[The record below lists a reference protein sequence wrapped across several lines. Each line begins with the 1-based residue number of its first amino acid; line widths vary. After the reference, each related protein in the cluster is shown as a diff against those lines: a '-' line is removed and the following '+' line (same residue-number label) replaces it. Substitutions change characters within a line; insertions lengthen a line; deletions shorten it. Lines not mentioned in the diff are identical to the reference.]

1 MSALCHAL
9 HQLVSRLPLH
19 SFPFDESSIPEDG
32 IYLLFEEG
40 EIAHGQRRI
49 VRVGTHTGD
58 RQLRPRL
65 RQHFVQQNKDR
76 SVFRKNIGRALLHR
90 ANDPF
95 LSDWNLDLTTAA
107 ARRTHAGRIDFGKQ
121 RLVETMVSQHL
132 QSNCRFIVIAVASKS
147 QRLLWESRIISTIA
161 ACSICTPSP
170 HWLGRSS
177 PVSKIQD
184 NGLWQVNELFNEPFS
199 ADEFRDFEQT
209 ITHAT
214 GSVHGESPAP

>member
-9 HQLVSRLPLH
+9 HQLAAQLPLH
-19 SFPFDESSIPEDG
+19 SFPFDESNIPEDG

-40 EIAHGQRRI
+40 ENAHGQRRI

-90 ANDPF
+90 TNDPF
-95 LSDWNLDLTTAA
+95 LKDWNLDLTTAA
-107 ARRTHAGRIDFGKQ
+107 ARRQHAGRIDFVKQ
-121 RLVETMVSQHL
+121 RVVETMVSQHL
-132 QSNCRFIVIAVASKS
+132 QSNCRFIVIPVASKS
-147 QRLLWESRIISTIA
+147 QRLLWESRMVSTIA

-170 HWLGRSS
+170 DWLGRSS
-177 PVSKIQD
+177 PVSKIQGT
-184 NGLWQVNELFNEPFS
+184 GLWQVNELFKEPFS
-199 ADEFRDFEQT
+199 ADEFRGFEQT
-209 ITHAT
+209 IPRSTSHL
-214 GSVHGESPAP
+214 HRESPTP